1 MGKTWLENPQFRVHL
16 NWDAKAKQP
25 LPQGASD
32 APESAHLTVVVSTP
46 IEEAELGV
54 HLLRN
59 TACTHH
65 EETFEALPQRYHKL
79 LDRTPNYAK
88 RNEIYTNFVLKVRVP
103 TRL

>member
-1 MGKTWLENPQFRVHL
+1 MPWIVHC
-16 NWDAKAKQP
+16 
-25 LPQGASD
+25 
-32 APESAHLTVVVSTP
+32 SAGIGRTGTMIAIDH
-46 IEEAELGV
+46 GM

>member
-1 MGKTWLENPQFRVHL
+1 MENPQYRVHL